1 MITKLGVKR
10 SRRRIKKKARES
22 KKGSH
27 G

>member
-10 SRRRIKKKARES
+10 SRRRIKKEARES